1 MQWSLHVPYTQ
12 VTRQRIDRRWVIRTC
27 NMTMEAT
34 ASRHR
39 VLYLGRSG
47 VVVKTSTSAPLPLRF
62 GVFELDPRA
71 GELRKK
77 GMKIRLHG
85 QPVELLVLLL
95 QHPGETVTRE
105 ELQKKLW
112 PSDTFVDFERGLNNA
127 MNRLRA
133 ALDDD
138 AETPRFVETL
148 PRRGYRFIGS
158 VNGLEQTPAAEAS
171 PPGTAGPMLRFSAFA
186 ALAAIAVAAVLVGVN
201 VRGWRD
207 RLFPR
212 HTNPPVQALAVLPLA
227 NLSGDPEQEYFA
239 DGMTEALIT
248 ELGKVSK
255 PSVISRQSIMQYKG
269 SKKPL
274 QEIAR
279 ELNVDA
285 VLEGAV
291 ERSGDRVRVSV
302 HLERVSPE
310 SQVWANEYSSNI
322 GDVMGLEDDIAR
334 AISDEIQVRLTPD
347 ERIRFANRRPVK
359 PEAHDDF
366 LRAEFLVEKRNER
379 DLQAGITYFK
389 KAIENDPAYARAYA
403 GLAWALVNLA
413 HLGTHRTKDILPQAR
428 AAANKALELDPSMHE
443 AHVSRAMVLRLE
455 WNWFEAE
462 KEHRLALTL
471 APNSWDAHS
480 SYAWYLLN
488 LGRFDEA
495 RAQIKYAEELDP
507 VSPVSRSLL
516 AYVDLL
522 SGQTDLAIEE
532 FKNSDWDLGLGFAY
546 GVKKM
551 YPDADA
557 AFQRVASRWGREPV
571 VVANLAWVYG
581 LAGRK
586 HDAQKLIDELNE
598 VARHR
603 YVAPSLFMNAYLGL
617 GYKETALTWMERG
630 IEEHDPGLIG
640 SRVYPILDPLHSE
653 PRFQALVRR
662 MNFPP

>member
-1 MQWSLHVPYTQ
+1 
-12 VTRQRIDRRWVIRTC
+12 
-27 NMTMEAT
+27 
-34 ASRHR
+34 
-39 VLYLGRSG
+39 
-47 VVVKTSTSAPLPLRF
+47 VKTSSSVPLRLRF

-71 GELRKK
+71 GELRKR

-85 QPVELLVLLL
+85 QPVEILAMLLE
-95 QHPGETVTRE
+95 HPGETITRE

-112 PSDTFVDFERGLNNA
+112 PAETFVDFERGLNNA

-138 AETPRFVETL
+138 AETPRFVETM
-148 PRRGYRFIGS
+148 PRRGYRFIGAL
-158 VNGLEQTPAAEAS
+158 NGSEQTLAAEATRS
-171 PPGTAGPMLRFSAFA
+171 RKPGPIIRFSAFA
-186 ALAAIAVAAVLVGVN
+186 ALLVIAVAAVLVGVN
-201 VRGWRD
+201 VWGWRK
-207 RLFPR
+207 RLLPR

-255 PSVISRQSIMQYKG
+255 PRVISRQSIMQYKG
-269 SKKPL
+269 SKKSL
-274 QEIAR
+274 QQIGR

-285 VLEGAV
+285 VLEGTV

-322 GDVMGLEDDIAR
+322 HDVMGLEDDVAR

-347 ERIRFANRRPVK
+347 EQIRLASSRPVD

-366 LRAEFLVEKRNER
+366 LRAEFLVDKRDER
-379 DLQAGITYFK
+379 DLQAGIAYFK
-389 KAIENDPAYARAYA
+389 KAIEKEPAYARAYA
-403 GLAWALVNLA
+403 GLAWALVNLTGI
-413 HLGTHRTKDILPQAR
+413 GTQRTRDVLPQAR
-428 AAANKALELDPSMHE
+428 AAADRALELDPSLDE
-443 AHVSRAMVLRLE
+443 AHVSRAMVLAVD
-455 WNWFEAE
+455 WNWSEAE

-471 APNSWDAHS
+471 NPNSWNAHS

-516 AYVDLL
+516 AYVDLF
-522 SGQTDLAIEE
+522 SGQTDRAIEE
-532 FKNSDWDLGLGFAY
+532 FTSTGWDTGLGLAY
-546 GVKKM
+546 AQKKM
-551 YPDADA
+551 YPEAIA
-557 AFQRVASRWGREPV
+557 AFQRVEGRWGRQPAV
-571 VVANLAWVYG
+571 LGSLAWVYG

-586 HDAQKLIDELNE
+586 HEAQRLIDELNE
-598 VARHR
+598 IARHR
-603 YVAPSLFMNAYLGL
+603 YVRPALFVSAYLGI
-617 GYKETALTWMERG
+617 GDKDASLTWMERA
-630 IEEHDPGLIG
+630 IEEQDLGLVSPKVDP
-640 SRVYPILDPLHSE
+640 SLDPLRSE
-653 PRFQALVRR
+653 PRFQALIRR
-662 MNFPP
+662 MNFPQ

>member
-1 MQWSLHVPYTQ
+1 
-12 VTRQRIDRRWVIRTC
+12 
-27 NMTMEAT
+27 
-34 ASRHR
+34 
-39 VLYLGRSG
+39 
-47 VVVKTSTSAPLPLRF
+47 VKTSTSAPLPLRF

-77 GMKIRLHG
+77 GMKIKLHG
-85 QPVELLVLLL
+85 QPVEILVMLL
-95 QHPGETVTRE
+95 QHPGETITRE

-112 PSDTFVDFERGLNNA
+112 PADTFVDFERGLNNA
-127 MNRLRA
+127 MNRLRS

-138 AETPRFVETL
+138 ADTPRFVETL

-158 VNGLEQTPAAEAS
+158 VNGLEQTPAAEAR
-171 PPGTAGPMLRFSAFA
+171 PTGTPGPMLRFSAFA
-186 ALAAIAVAAVLVGVN
+186 ALAAIAVVAVLLGVN
-201 VRGWRD
+201 ARGWRD
-207 RLFPR
+207 RMFPR

-255 PSVISRQSIMQYKG
+255 PRVISRQSIMQYKG

-274 QEIAR
+274 QEVAR

-302 HLERVSPE
+302 LVERVSPE

-322 GDVMGLEDDIAR
+322 HDVMGLEDDIAR

-347 ERIRFANRRPVK
+347 ERIRLASSRPVD

-366 LRAEFLVEKRNER
+366 LQAEFLVDKRDER
-379 DLQAGITYFK
+379 DLQAGIAYFN
-389 KAIENDPAYARAYA
+389 KAIEKDPAYARAYA
-403 GLAWALVNLA
+403 GLAWALVNLTGM
-413 HLGTHRTKDILPQAR
+413 GTHRTRDVLPQAR
-428 AAANKALELDPSMHE
+428 VAADRALELDPSLDE
-443 AHVSRAMVLRLE
+443 AHVSRAMVLAVD
-455 WNWFEAE
+455 WNWSEAE
-462 KEHRLALTL
+462 REHRLALTL
-471 APNSWDAHS
+471 SPNSWDAHS

-507 VSPVSRSLL
+507 VSPVSRNLL
-516 AYVDLL
+516 AYVDVL
-522 SGQTDLAIEE
+522 SGHTDRAIEE
-532 FKNSDWDLGLGFAY
+532 FTNTGWDTGLGLAY
-546 GVKKM
+546 GQKKM
-551 YPDADA
+551 YTEAAA
-557 AFQRVASRWGREPV
+557 AFQRVASQWGRQPA
-571 VVANLAWVYG
+571 VVASLAWVYG

-586 HDAQKLIDELNE
+586 HESQRLIDELNE
-598 VARHR
+598 ISRHR
-603 YVAPSLFMNAYLGL
+603 YVAPAVFVNAYVGL
-617 GYKETALTWMERG
+617 GDKQTALTWMERG
-630 IEEHDPGLIG
+630 IEEQDQGLAC
-640 SRVYPILDPLHSE
+640 SKVDPILDPLRSE